1 MIFVNQILQGVL
13 LGGYYALIACGLSFM
28 FGVMGVINLAHGS
41 LAVLSAYALYVLA
54 DRFAIEP
61 FLGLLIVAPL
71 MALIGWAL
79 QRLVL
84 ERSARGGLLVPV
96 LSTFGLSIILDNLL
110 FEGFGADTR
119 SLAPYIGDLSYDS
132 WSLTDDIAI
141 GKLAALTMAV
151 AIALLGGIEAFL
163 NRTLVGRS
171 IRATAEDPDTV
182 GLVGV
187 NARRV
192 NAIAAAIALATV
204 AVAGAF
210 LGMRATFD
218 PYAGAAQL
226 IFAFEASVIGGA
238 GSLWGTLI
246 GGIVLGVAQSL
257 GALDQP
263 AGVLHRRPLR
273 FSRRSVRAAVLRRPR
288 PARPDRARRRG
299 AAMSATNAAVVERW
313 TPESRIAIAAAA
325 IIVAVLA
332 IGPAIFSANAVDKLT
347 TLFIYVI
354 LALMWNALVG
364 FCGLV
369 SIGQQ
374 AFFGLG
380 AYAAIRLAD
389 LGVSVYPS
397 LFIGALIVGALSW
410 PLSIVMLRL
419 KGGEFAIGMWVVSEL
434 AHLLVNLDT
443 LVRGETGTSLIE
455 LDAYSSGSRRA
466 LTYWCALAAMS
477 GLLAIVFW
485 LLRSPLGAA
494 IQAIRDNEEAAES
507 IGVRVARAKRL
518 VFTLAAFGAALAG
531 ALWVAT
537 ALTFQPK
544 AYFSPLWTAY
554 MIFMALV
561 GGLGTFEGAILG
573 AVVFF
578 AIETWFGDMGVW
590 YLVGLGATALI
601 FALLFPRG
609 LWGWVEDS
617 TSLRLL
623 PIGYRLRLAKDV
635 AARRPRTRRG
645 NGTAATV
652 GREAHDA
659 LGQDDRHH
667 RNFVRHRR
675 SRRRTR
681 AGARSRY
688 YRRRRQSAR
697 TPHGRLHQGRH
708 RLGPE
713 RGGDR

>member
-1 MIFVNQILQGVL
+1 
-13 LGGYYALIACGLSFM
+13 
-28 FGVMGVINLAHGS
+28 
-41 LAVLSAYALYVLA
+41 
-54 DRFAIEP
+54 
-61 FLGLLIVAPL
+61 
-71 MALIGWAL
+71 
-79 QRLVL
+79 
-84 ERSARGGLLVPV
+84 
-96 LSTFGLSIILDNLL
+96 
-110 FEGFGADTR
+110 
-119 SLAPYIGDLSYDS
+119 
-132 WSLTDDIAI
+132 
-141 GKLAALTMAV
+141 
-151 AIALLGGIEAFL
+151 
-163 NRTLVGRS
+163 
-171 IRATAEDPDTV
+171 
-182 GLVGV
+182 
-187 NARRV
+187 
-192 NAIAAAIALATV
+192 
-204 AVAGAF
+204 
-210 LGMRATFD
+210 MRATFD

-238 GSLWGTLI
+238 GSLWGTLV

-257 GALDQP
+257 GALVNPQGFFI
-263 AGVLHRRPLR
+263 AGHFAFL
-273 FSRRSVRAAVLRRPR
+273 AVLF
-288 PARPDRARRRG
+288 ARLFFGDLGQRVRTALISGSDANMSAG
-299 AAMSATNAAVVERW
+299 AAAVERW
-313 TPESRIAIAAAA
+313 TPESRIAVAAAA
-325 IIVAVLA
+325 VIVVVLA
-332 IGPAIFSANAVDKLT
+332 VGPAIFSANAVDKLT

-397 LFIGALIVGALSW
+397 LFFGALIVGALSW
-410 PLSIVMLRL
+410 PLSLLMLRL

-455 LDAYSSGSRRA
+455 LNAYANGQPAGAHLLVRARRDGRPARRSSSG
-466 LTYWCALAAMS
+466 C
-477 GLLAIVFW
+477 
-485 LLRSPLGAA
+485 LRSPLGAA

-507 IGVRVARAKRL
+507 IGVRVMSAKRL
-518 VFTLAAFGAALAG
+518 VFTLAAFGAAMAG

-573 AVVFF
+573 AVIFF

-609 LWGWVEDS
+609 FWGWVEDR

-623 PIGYRLRLAKDV
+623 PVGYRLRFASPDGD
-635 AARRPRTRRG
+635 AALERSAAQKPRTRVREG
-645 NGTAATV
+645 ADMLLGKTIVITGISSGIGARV
-652 GREAHDA
+652 GELAQALGADIIGVDVNEPARPLDAFIKADIGSAQGVAEIVQTLPQRFDA
-659 LGQDDRHH
+659 LCNVAGVSGMIGAAQNAGDQLLWASGID
-667 RNFVRHRR
+667 
-675 SRRRTR
+675 SKPR
-681 AGARSRY
+681 AEAARG
-688 YRRRRQSAR
+688 RRRRQRRFDRRLRLAR
-697 TPHGRLHQGRH
+697 QSRARQSVRERARFSRSRHAPRRASRFQTRRPIRCRRSFCCCGRCGR
-708 RLGPE
+708 RISLCSRTADCG
-713 RGGDR
+713 